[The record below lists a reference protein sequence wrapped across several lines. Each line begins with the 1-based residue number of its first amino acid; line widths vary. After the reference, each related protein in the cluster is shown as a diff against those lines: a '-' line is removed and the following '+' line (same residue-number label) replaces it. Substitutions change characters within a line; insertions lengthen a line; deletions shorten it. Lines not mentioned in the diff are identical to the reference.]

1 MCAPKGANDTR
12 SARAEAKNCCCN
24 VHAQESTAKQARRFP
39 KRKRFCTSRVLRGK
53 GRTVTETADELFD
66 QAVCVSN
73 APKWTRAQRTLEA
86 TRHDRI
92 FKEKK
97 VTSRKPRARSQ
108 EQRTAIALVRRPS
121 DGRVPGT
128 NPRTP
133 CAFKVSMF
141 NVFCNS
147 H

>member
-1 MCAPKGANDTR
+1 MTRVLREQRPKTAAATCTPKR
-12 SARAEAKNCCCN
+12 ARPSRL
-24 VHAQESTAKQARRFP
+24 VVFFL